1 MQVGSKDLFSFFCML
16 IYSFPSP
23 IFFLKRLFVLQCI
36 FMGILSEIKLCNYG
50 YFPVSCN
57 FYYHDSVKLSVMVPP
72 ALLSPQGCFGYSDL
86 FVLSEF
92 LDCSL

>member
-1 MQVGSKDLFSFFCML
+1 
-16 IYSFPSP
+16 
-23 IFFLKRLFVLQCI
+23 
-36 FMGILSEIKLCNYG
+36 MGILSEIKLCNYG
-50 YFPVSCN
+50 YLYLGPPVFPQLIYMSSLVPVLCN